1 MSSELKLMPIAILC
15 VFLSIVGHFILSS
28 LFSDANWLEYVA
40 ALIPLSMIVIVYF
53 AFRFAAKNDER

>member
-1 MSSELKLMPIAILC
+1 MSSELKLIPIALLC

-28 LFSDANWLEYVA
+28 LFSDTNWLEYVA

-53 AFRFAAKNDER
+53 SFRCAEKNDER

>member
-1 MSSELKLMPIAILC
+1 MSSELKLIPIALLC

-28 LFSDANWLEYVA
+28 LFSDTNWLEYVA